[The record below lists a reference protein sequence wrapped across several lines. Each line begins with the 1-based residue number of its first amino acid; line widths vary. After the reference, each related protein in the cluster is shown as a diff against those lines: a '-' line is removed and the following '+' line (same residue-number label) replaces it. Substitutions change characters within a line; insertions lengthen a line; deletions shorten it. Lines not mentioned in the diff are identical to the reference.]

1 MDTIWFKLLEIII
14 YVVIGIVFCFIGYKL
29 IEFKFRKSF
38 KLTEEVD
45 NNNKAVGIML
55 GGMFVA
61 IGIIMSGVL

>member
-1 MDTIWFKLLEIII
+1 METVWFKLLEILI
-14 YVVIGIVFCFIGYKL
+14 YVVIGVAFCFIGYKL
-29 IEFKFRKSF
+29 VEFKFKKDF
-38 KLTEEVD
+38 KLAEEVD

>member
-1 MDTIWFKLLEIII
+1 MLL
-14 YVVIGIVFCFIGYKL
+14 FCFIGYKL
-29 IEFKFRKSF
+29 VELKFKNDF